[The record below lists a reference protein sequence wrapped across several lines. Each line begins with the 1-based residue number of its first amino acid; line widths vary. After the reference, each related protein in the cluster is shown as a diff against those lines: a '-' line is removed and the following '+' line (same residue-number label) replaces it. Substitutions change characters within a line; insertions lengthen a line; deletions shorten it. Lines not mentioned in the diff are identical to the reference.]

1 MSLKIKYEDEKNNTN
16 NKNVISLDND
26 RIKSVLKTQSQ
37 AVFQDKNI
45 SNNSNFVKKSLID
58 IALDFETKKEN
69 ENNVSNETISE
80 NVSLNETD
88 TYESKTQQIETLD
101 ETDNN
106 DSLQTPKETLP
117 TSESTDEKDL
127 LIEDKV
133 EGQIDLAKDKNS
145 EDIINNQSTIENQYN
160 EEQVK
165 DELSDDNNKK
175 IDLKSED
182 KKDKESSIQA
192 LENNTE
198 ETQQA
203 LNSVRDA
210 VSQSIN
216 KSDNDTAQ
224 TTENVNLN
232 SGEVGKAIVK
242 DIEDYRCIFS
252 SLSSMSEKAI
262 YDAMENKI
270 LDIANEL
277 AGYQIDKMPDKYE
290 KKIKTFLKNINCFEE
305 KITIEVNDKDL
316 EALSKIEDFQNINQ
330 KSQFVPNKDISRG
343 DIVLNC
349 DGMHY
354 SEKTFK
360 KD

>member
-1 MSLKIKYEDEKNNTN
+1 MSLKVKYEDE
-16 NKNVISLDND
+16 NVVSLGND
-26 RIKSVLKTQSQ
+26 QIKSVLKTQSQ

-58 IALDFETKKEN
+58 IALDFETQNKK
-69 ENNVSNETISE
+69 ENNVSNETVSE
-80 NVSLNETD
+80 SVSSNETNTD
-88 TYESKTQQIETLD
+88 ESETQQIETLD
-101 ETDNN
+101 KTDNN
-106 DSLQTPKETLP
+106 DNLQTPKETP
-117 TSESTDEKDL
+117 STTESIDEKDL
-127 LIEDKV
+127 LINDKV
-133 EGQIDLAKDKNS
+133 EGQIDLAKDKNP
-145 EDIINNQSTIENQYN
+145 EDIINNHSTIDNQYN

-165 DELSDDNNKK
+165 DELSENNKQ

-182 KKDKESSIQA
+182 KKDEESLIQA

-216 KSDNDTAQ
+216 KSDNETTQ
-224 TTENVNLN
+224 TTENVN
-232 SGEVGKAIVK
+232 SYSDEVGKAILK
-242 DIEDYRCIFS
+242 DIEDYRSIFS

>member
-1 MSLKIKYEDEKNNTN
+1 MSLKVKYEDE
-16 NKNVISLDND
+16 NVVSLGND
-26 RIKSVLKTQSQ
+26 QIKSVLKTQSQ

-58 IALDFETKKEN
+58 IALDFETQNKK
-69 ENNVSNETISE
+69 ENNVSNETVSE
-80 NVSLNETD
+80 SVSSNETD
-88 TYESKTQQIETLD
+88 TDESKTQQIETLD
-101 ETDNN
+101 KTDNN
-106 DSLQTPKETLP
+106 DSLQTPKETP
-117 TSESTDEKDL
+117 SATESIDEKDL
-127 LIEDKV
+127 LINDKV
-133 EGQIDLAKDKNS
+133 EGQIDLAKDKNP
-145 EDIINNQSTIENQYN
+145 EDIINNHSTIDNQYN

-165 DELSDDNNKK
+165 DELSENNKQ

-182 KKDKESSIQA
+182 KKDEESSIQA

-216 KSDNDTAQ
+216 KSDNETTQ
-224 TTENVNLN
+224 TTENVN
-232 SGEVGKAIVK
+232 SYSDEVGKAILK
-242 DIEDYRCIFS
+242 DIEDYRSIFS

>member
-1 MSLKIKYEDEKNNTN
+1 MSLKVKYEDE
-16 NKNVISLDND
+16 NVVSLGND
-26 RIKSVLKTQSQ
+26 QIKSVLKTQSQ

-58 IALDFETKKEN
+58 IALDFETQNKK
-69 ENNVSNETISE
+69 ENNVSNETVSE
-80 NVSLNETD
+80 SVSSNETD
-88 TYESKTQQIETLD
+88 TDESKTQQIETLD
-101 ETDNN
+101 KTDNN
-106 DSLQTPKETLP
+106 DSLQTPKETP
-117 TSESTDEKDL
+117 SATESIDEKDL
-127 LIEDKV
+127 LINDKV
-133 EGQIDLAKDKNS
+133 EGQIDLAKDKNP
-145 EDIINNQSTIENQYN
+145 EDIINNHSTIDNQYN

-165 DELSDDNNKK
+165 DELSENNKQ

-182 KKDKESSIQA
+182 KKDEESLIQA

-216 KSDNDTAQ
+216 KSDNETTQ
-224 TTENVNLN
+224 TTENVN
-232 SGEVGKAIVK
+232 SYSDEVGKAILK
-242 DIEDYRCIFS
+242 DIENYRSIFS

-290 KKIKTFLKNINCFEE
+290 KKIKTFLKSVNCFEE
-305 KITIEVNDKDL
+305 KITIELNDKDL

>member
-1 MSLKIKYEDEKNNTN
+1 MSLKVKYEDE
-16 NKNVISLDND
+16 NVVSLGND
-26 RIKSVLKTQSQ
+26 QIKSVLKTQSQ

-69 ENNVSNETISE
+69 ENNVSNEI
-80 NVSLNETD
+80 D
-88 TYESKTQQIETLD
+88 TYEPKTHQIETLD
-101 ETDNN
+101 KTDNN
-106 DSLQTPKETLP
+106 DNLQTPKETP
-117 TSESTDEKDL
+117 SATESIDEKDL
-127 LIEDKV
+127 LINDKV
-133 EGQIDLAKDKNS
+133 EGQIDLAKDKNP
-145 EDIINNQSTIENQYN
+145 EDIINNDSTIDNQYN

-165 DELSDDNNKK
+165 DELSENNKQ
-175 IDLKSED
+175 IDLKPED
-182 KKDKESSIQA
+182 KKDEESSIQA
-192 LENNTE
+192 LEKNTE

-216 KSDNDTAQ
+216 KSDNETTQ

-242 DIEDYRCIFS
+242 DIEEYKSIFS

-277 AGYQIDKMPDKYE
+277 AGYKYDKMTDKYV
-290 KKIKTFLKNINCFEE
+290 I
-305 KITIEVNDKDL
+305 KITTIFN
-316 EALSKIEDFQNINQ
+316 KINSILLI
-330 KSQFVPNKDISRG
+330 SLAKDI
-343 DIVLNC
+343 IMQLFQKNMVLKY
-349 DGMHY
+349 H
-354 SEKTFK
+354 SI
-360 KD
+360 